1 MYFYVVGSLKY
12 KNQYTP
18 LSYWKTL
25 KYVWNNF
32 RSVKSSFTNKNF
44 MKCTCRSNIPDK
56 NVVN

>member
-12 KNQYTP
+12 KNQYSTE
-18 LSYWKTL
+18 LL
-25 KYVWNNF
+25 ENF
-32 RSVKSSFTNKNF
+32 KVCLEQLHVCKSSFSNINF